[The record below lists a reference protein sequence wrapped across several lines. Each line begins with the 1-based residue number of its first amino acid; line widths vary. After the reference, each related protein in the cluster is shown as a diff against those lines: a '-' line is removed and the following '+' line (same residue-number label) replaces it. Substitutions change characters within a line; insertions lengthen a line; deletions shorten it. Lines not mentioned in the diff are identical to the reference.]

1 VGPEPEK
8 GSEDASSG
16 SVPDE
21 KRHRDNGEATMP
33 IGHLSIRINTS
44 RRDHH
49 LWLNNGG
56 VYWVHYTLHWDGRKR
71 RIRRSL
77 QTRDLE
83 RAIALRDELFA
94 HIRAHGEF
102 VVPRRSGIERLEG
115 PMGERRHWLSL
126 LWQA

>member
-1 VGPEPEK
+1 
-8 GSEDASSG
+8 
-16 SVPDE
+16 
-21 KRHRDNGEATMP
+21 MP
-33 IGHLSIRINTS
+33 IGHLSIRINTR

-56 VYWVHYTLHWDGRKR
+56 VYWVHYTLHFDHRKR

-77 QTRDLE
+77 RTRDLE
-83 RAIALRDELFA
+83 RAIELRDELFA
-94 HIRAHGEF
+94 HIREHGEF
-102 VVPRRSGIERLEG
+102 VAPRRPGIERPEG